1 MNVYLNLMKKGKL
14 FFVNGCEIS
23 RPSNFAN
30 AIEGIYYSS
39 CIQKQKAKSLGF
51 IAERWRYETQSPN
64 IICAELF
71 GAIEENKFY
80 QENCY
85 KFQKLIATE
94 CERHGLISHVIVNYG
109 CVSKIK
115 IIK

>member
-1 MNVYLNLMKKGKL
+1 MKLYLNLMKRGKL
-14 FFVNGCEIS
+14 FFVNGCEIV
-23 RPSNFAN
+23 RPSNFSD

-51 IAERWRYETQSPN
+51 IAERWRYETQSQN
-64 IICAELF
+64 IICVELF

-80 QENCY
+80 YYDCY
-85 KFQKLIATE
+85 KFQKLIAKE
-94 CERHGLISHVIVNYG
+94 CKRHGLIPHIIVNHG